1 MKNWILVLVML
12 AVGMM
17 AASCIVNLG
26 SGSLIV
32 GHCTEEGIDY
42 TEVRDVAPFHAI
54 SSGLPC
60 NIYYEQGPKQ
70 EVRVESTQE
79 FAGKVITEVENG
91 TLKIKLEEGKYPNL
105 ILRMVISSPDIDGI
119 KITGSGHLVNEGGIH
134 AGGGLDLTVSGS
146 GSIGTGDIDGK
157 DLTAHVSGSGSLRL
171 PAVSCADFSGKVSG
185 SGSVQ
190 VEKVSCTGFS
200 AHVSGSG
207 HIAAQTARVKG
218 NLSAVISGSGRV
230 RLEDA
235 KVDGDMA
242 LKTTGAG
249 GITVNGSC
257 RNVEATTSGSGS
269 ISGDLT
275 YDNIRSHSTGSGK
288 IKL

>member
-17 AASCIVNLG
+17 AASCIINIG
-26 SGSLIV
+26 GGSLFV
-32 GHCTEEGIDY
+32 GNCTEEGIDY

-60 NIYYEQGPKQ
+60 NLYYEQGPTQ

-79 FAGKVITEVENG
+79 FAGKVITAVENG
-91 TLKIKLEEGKYPNL
+91 TLKIKLEEGKYPKL
-105 ILRMVISSPDIDGI
+105 ILRVVITSPDIDGI
-119 KITGSGHLVNEGGIH
+119 KISGSGHFVNEGGIH
-134 AGGGLDLTVSGS
+134 AGGGLALTVSGS
-146 GSIGTGDIDGK
+146 GSIRTGDIDSK

-171 PAVSCADFSGKVSG
+171 PTVSCADFSGKVSG

-190 VEKVSCTGFS
+190 AEKISCTGFS
-200 AHVSGSG
+200 AQVSGSG
-207 HIAAQTARVKG
+207 HISAQTTRVEG
-218 NLSAVISGSGRV
+218 NLSATISGSGRV

-235 KVDGDMA
+235 QVHGDIA
-242 LKTTGAG
+242 LKSTGAG

-257 RNVEATTSGSGS
+257 RDVEATTSGSGS

-275 YDNIRSHSTGSGK
+275 YDNIRSHSSGSGK
-288 IKL
+288 VRL